1 MYEPSHINLY
11 IGASTLIF
19 KRVKFI
25 YLKQKKSNIF
35 HSTIKKDSEANG
47 SSNLQ
52 IIIT

>member
-11 IGASTLIF
+11 IGASTLID
-19 KRVKFI
+19 KVKFI